1 MNPDRL
7 LEGAPNS
14 APTPHDI
21 AQLASTWHR
30 DRKTA
35 LEIATASGR
44 QSDAEKTEPQPKK
57 EARNG

>member
-1 MNPDRL
+1 MN
-7 LEGAPNS
+7 
-14 APTPHDI
+14 PTPHDI

-44 QSDAEKTEPQPKK
+44 QSDAEKTEPQHKK
-57 EARNG
+57 EARNAVLR